1 MSRAKLPKK
10 KQLNLGSKYLSFGLI
25 AERTN
30 LLKFQKKYF
39 IESQT
44 EVQPISKEKN
54 KLKEMIGKKI
64 SDLEALDAEKDKRIT
79 LLEAELKQAKKEFEA
94 ETTRIRQASA
104 EAVVNLSAA

>member
-1 MSRAKLPKK
+1 
-10 KQLNLGSKYLSFGLI
+10 
-25 AERTN
+25 
-30 LLKFQKKYF
+30 
-39 IESQT
+39 
-44 EVQPISKEKN
+44 
-54 KLKEMIGKKI
+54 MIGKKI